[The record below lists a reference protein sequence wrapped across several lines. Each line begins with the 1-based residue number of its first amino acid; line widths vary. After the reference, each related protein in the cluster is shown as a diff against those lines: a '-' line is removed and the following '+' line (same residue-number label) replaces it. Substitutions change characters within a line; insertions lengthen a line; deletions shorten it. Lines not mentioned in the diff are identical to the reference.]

1 MARKREDMK
10 VREQGIS
17 GISAPAASV
26 PTAKPERM
34 SWADLALAAGVH
46 PQAVRKFALR

>member
-1 MARKREDMK
+1 MAHKREDAK
-10 VREQGIS
+10 ARRRGIS
-17 GISAPAASV
+17 GISTPAASI
-26 PTAKPERM
+26 PTAKPERT

>member
-1 MARKREDMK
+1 MARKREGMK
-10 VREQGIS
+10 VRGQGIS
-17 GISAPAASV
+17 GISTPAASV
-26 PTAKPERM
+26 PTVKPERT